1 MAKKIGTL
9 IKEARTGAGL
19 TQEALA
25 KKITG
30 VSASDISKAERG
42 ETEFS
47 QDVLKKIAKACGVT
61 QSSLLNAAK
70 EPAKKTTAKKTTAK
84 KIVSAK
90 KSTADKDEEKK
101 STAKKTTAKKTA
113 ASDSTMK
120 LTAAEKKLVQLY
132 RDADSD
138 TKKEVLKLLSP
149 EEESDDNPL
158 LDVLGDILGGL
169 LK

>member
-101 STAKKTTAKKTA
+101 STAKKTSA
-113 ASDSTMK
+113 AGGSTMK

>member
-61 QSSLLNAAK
+61 QASLLNAAK
-70 EPAKKTTAKKTTAK
+70 EPAKKTTTK

-90 KSTADKDEEKK
+90 KTTADKDEEKK

>member
-61 QSSLLNAAK
+61 QASLLNAAK
-70 EPAKKTTAKKTTAK
+70 EPAKKTTTK

-90 KSTADKDEEKK
+90 KTTADKDEEKK
-101 STAKKTTAKKTA
+101 STAKKTTTKKTA

>member
-1 MAKKIGTL
+1 M
-9 IKEARTGAGL
+9 
-19 TQEALA
+19 
-25 KKITG
+25 
-30 VSASDISKAERG
+30 
-42 ETEFS
+42 
-47 QDVLKKIAKACGVT
+47 LKKIAKACGVT

-70 EPAKKTTAKKTTAK
+70 EPAKKTTAKK
-84 KIVSAK
+84 IVSAK

-101 STAKKTTAKKTA
+101 STAKKTSA
-113 ASDSTMK
+113 ATGSTMK

>member
-9 IKEARTGAGL
+9 IKEARTSAGL

-101 STAKKTTAKKTA
+101 STAKKTSA
-113 ASDSTMK
+113 ATGSTMK

>member
-70 EPAKKTTAKKTTAK
+70 EPAKKTTTK

-90 KSTADKDEEKK
+90 KTTADKDEEKK

>member
-90 KSTADKDEEKK
+90 KSTTDKDEEKK
-101 STAKKTTAKKTA
+101 STAKKTSA
-113 ASDSTMK
+113 AAGSTMK

>member
-9 IKEARTGAGL
+9 IKEARTSAGL

-90 KSTADKDEEKK
+90 NSTADKDEEKK
-101 STAKKTTAKKTA
+101 STAKKTSA
-113 ASDSTMK
+113 AGGSTMK
-120 LTAAEKKLVQLY
+120 LSAAEKKLVQLY

>member
-70 EPAKKTTAKKTTAK
+70 EPAKKTTTK

-90 KSTADKDEEKK
+90 KTTADKDEEKK
-101 STAKKTTAKKTA
+101 STAKKTTTKKTA